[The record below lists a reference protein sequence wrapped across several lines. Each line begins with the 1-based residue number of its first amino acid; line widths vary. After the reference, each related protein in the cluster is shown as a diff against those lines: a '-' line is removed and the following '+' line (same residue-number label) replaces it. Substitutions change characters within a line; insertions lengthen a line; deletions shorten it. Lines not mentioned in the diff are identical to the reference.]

1 MSEYDLNFGMLRAAN
16 LNRLPLFKNAH
27 GQPAHTKPDGSDWTP
42 AEWMCSLAG
51 EVGELANL
59 IKKVRRGDLTHA
71 EAYQDMRDE
80 LGDIQTYLDLLAYQ
94 LQISLGDATAEKF
107 NKVSKRVGCK
117 VLL

>member
-1 MSEYDLNFGMLRAAN
+1 MSKYNLEFNMLRAAN
-16 LNRLPLFKNAH
+16 LDRLPLFKNAK
-27 GQPAHTKPDGSDWTP
+27 GEPAHATPDGRDWSP
-42 AEWMCSLAG
+42 AEWMCALTG

-71 EAYQDMRDE
+71 EAYQNMRDE

-94 LQISLGDATAEKF
+94 LQINLGDATAEKF
-107 NKVSKRVGCK
+107 NKVSRRVGCK